1 MKLKFSTT
9 QLVMLTFALAIT
21 VGTCLLMLPVSAKS
35 GAVTPF
41 EDALFTATT
50 STCVTGLVVLPTF
63 SHWSFFGQVVI
74 LVLIQVGGLGIITVM
89 SAIMLTLKKRLGLGD
104 SIIIKDSFNIN
115 TMSGISLFVKKVVLF
130 TLAFECVGALL
141 YMTVFVPEFGVRGI
155 WYSLFNSVSAFCNAG
170 IDVIGENSLI
180 NYVTAPMINLTT
192 SLLII
197 SGGIGYTVWFD
208 LYDTFKKK
216 RGVRYLTL
224 HSKLAISAT
233 ALLLLFGTL
242 LFFAF
247 EYDGTAL
254 RGLGFFEKLQACFFQ
269 SVTTRTAGFATV
281 DQASLTDSSAFLSL
295 FLMLVGGSPV
305 GTAGGIKTVT
315 LAVIVFAGI
324 SAVKNEESTTVFSR
338 TIPSETVK
346 KAVAVILMSLSTV
359 FVSTLLLLSVTDA
372 PLLDVIYETVS
383 ATATVGLTRNL
394 TPTLGL
400 LGKVIII
407 FTMYLGRIGPIS
419 LALAFKTKKQKIRSV
434 KFPNEKISVG

>member
-9 QLVMLTFALAIT
+9 QLVMLTFALAII
-21 VGTCLLMLPVSAKS
+21 VGTCLLMLPISTKS
-35 GAVTPF
+35 GVVTSF

-63 SHWSFFGQVVI
+63 SHWSFFGQTVI
-74 LVLIQVGGLGIITVM
+74 LFLIQIGGLGIITVM

-104 SIIIKDSFNIN
+104 SVIIKDSFNLN
-115 TMSGISLFVKKVVLF
+115 TLSGISRFVKKVVLF
-130 TLAFECVGALL
+130 TLFFEGAGMLVYL
-141 YMTVFVPEFGVRGI
+141 TVFVPEFGVRGI

-170 IDVIGENSLI
+170 LDVIGENSLM
-180 NYVTAPMINLTT
+180 NYLTDPVINLTT
-192 SLLII
+192 SILIVA
-197 SGGIGYTVWFD
+197 GGIGYTVWFD
-208 LYDTFKKK
+208 IYDTFKKK

-224 HSKLAISAT
+224 HSKIALSTTAI
-233 ALLLLFGTL
+233 LLLFSTV
-242 LFFAF
+242 LFFIF
-247 EYDGTAL
+247 EYNGTAL
-254 RGLGFFEKLQACFFQ
+254 KGLGFFEKLQACFFQ

-281 DQASLTDSSAFLSL
+281 DQALITDSSAFLSL

-315 LAVIVFAGI
+315 LAVLVFAGL

-338 TIPSETVK
+338 TVPSETVK
-346 KAVAVILMSLSTV
+346 KAIAVTLMSLSTV
-359 FVSTLLLLSVTDA
+359 FISTLLLLTFTDA

-400 LGKVIII
+400 WGKVIII
-407 FTMYLGRIGPIS
+407 FTMYIGRIGPIS

-434 KFPNEKISVG
+434 KFPSEKISVG